1 MSIEEHRKH
10 IAEAIEDLD
19 AVEATTQG
27 LRTSRIRFV
36 LESKK
41 KAAKLPT
48 GAITTEDRRL
58 LQAIGS
64 ALYANTPYG
73 SLVRA
78 LEVHEKR
85 FGRLNEGA

>member
-1 MSIEEHRKH
+1 MSIEEYRRH
-10 IAEAIEDLD
+10 IAEALEDLD
-19 AVEATTQG
+19 DVEAVQG
-27 LRTSRIRFV
+27 LRTSRIRSV

-41 KAAKLPT
+41 KAAELPT
-48 GAITTEDRRL
+48 GAITTEDRQL

-85 FGRLNEGA
+85 FGKLNTGA